1 MDAADWYNVA
11 WTLSSNNYDWL
22 NTLLGAHAIA
32 FPGKPAFV
40 TASTETSRTDNKSF
54 DPVLA
59 IEDLYSNIHQRIP
72 LGGIIANVSPEA
84 ISRLDG
90 LASKINADNIV
101 AQTSITDSQKAT
113 QTNAE
118 KVQET
123 VESITELVTHHSV
136 ANDQLPVV
144 DQLHYDDYARA
155 LAEVLV
161 SEETTTP
168 LTVGIY
174 GAWGMG
180 KSFLMRRVK
189 EMVADWPK
197 DAREFRANA
206 QKPKH
211 EYHFVEF
218 NAWVYSGSE
227 NLWAG
232 MITTLYDEIEKF
244 VGPQRA
250 FWFRLGRNFWK
261 SLRKT
266 AWLGIICFI
275 LSLLVVTVF
284 EFDTWFPQYQAL
296 QPAVTGLAGLAG
308 ISFIAALPPLIT
320 AIRDL
325 STNVVLKRSEQLAA
339 LSSRRD
345 FKDKIG
351 FMADIKSEIT
361 EIRELLEDRRQK
373 DKSLRVVIMIDDLD
387 RCPPAKAVEVLE
399 AIMLLLADKDGAPF
413 IVLLGIDARIIV
425 KAIEERYNKVLTEAG
440 ITGYE
445 YLDKI
450 VQIPFRI
457 PEPDEDNRKAY
468 VASLLTPVLDKRPTT
483 TTTQPPTSTLT
494 LPLPSEDTQP
504 QPATPTPSGEPGQTQ
519 PQQQQPI
526 PGTPDNPVVVKKS
539 IEVSATKGE
548 VAAFGNFAKY
558 LSPNPRRMKRIV
570 NVYRVARLLPRSLTE
585 DQRRKLIKWV
595 ILSEQWPL
603 RVSWILEE
611 IENDQQQFPEAIQA
625 KLDNTNN
632 DQPSVGRRYNE
643 ACTLGEVFETIQE
656 RFDKTGR
663 AATLDGD
670 PELFEQFIKQEPLIS
685 VADNKWLWP
694 LSFNLNP
701 AIKQEIWK
709 ARIGSKQAD
718 K

>member
-1 MDAADWYNVA
+1 MATDIPKQGIDEIYIEEKFRELFEQLKSGASSGALIADIDSNLIPLFAKLAAR
-11 WTLSSNNYDWL
+11 L
-22 NTLLGAHAIA
+22 NAKGTPRSPRL
-32 FPGKPAFV
+32 
-40 TASTETSRTDNKSF
+40 NKSEVANLSGETQQQ
-54 DPVLA
+54 VL
-59 IEDLYSNIHQRIP
+59 EP
-72 LGGIIANVSPEA
+72 LPE
-84 ISRLDG
+84 S
-90 LASKINADNIV
+90 
-101 AQTSITDSQKAT
+101 
-113 QTNAE
+113 E
-118 KVQET
+118 EP
-123 VESITELVTHHSV
+123 TELVTHHSV

-189 EMVADWPK
+189 EMVSDWPK

-232 MITTLYDEIEKF
+232 MVTTLYDSVEKYF
-244 VGPQRA
+244 GQWKTSR
-250 FWFRLGRNFWK
+250 FRLNKQLRK
-261 SLRKT
+261 SLGIKLLISIL
-266 AWLGIICFI
+266 WLVLAAIIG
-275 LSLLVVTVF
+275 LVLD
-284 EFDTWFPQYQAL
+284 FDVWFKQLENLRIAIAGVSAL
-296 QPAVTGLAGLAG
+296 AAV
-308 ISFIAALPPLIT
+308 PPLIS
-320 AIRDL
+320 AFREFF
-325 STNVVLKRSEQLAA
+325 SNVVVKRSDQFIALA
-339 LSSRRD
+339 SRRD

-361 EIRELLEDRRQK
+361 EIRELLEDRSKK
-373 DKSLRVVIMIDDLD
+373 DKPLRVVIMIDDLD

-468 VASLLTPVLDKRPTT
+468 VASLLTPVSDKQPTT
-483 TTTQPPTSTLT
+483 TTTQPPASTLT
-494 LPLPSEDTQP
+494 LPLPSEFTQP

-558 LSPNPRRMKRIV
+558 LNPNPRRMKRIV

-603 RVSWILEE
+603 RLSWILEE
-611 IENDQQQFPEAIQA
+611 IENDQQRFPESATIKQENA
-625 KLDNTNN
+625 NV
-632 DQPSVGRRYNE
+632 DQSPGGRRYNE